1 MIIIF
6 YCDIIM
12 FTSEDCNILEQLQKK
27 SILFRF
33 NDDNLT
39 MLNYLKLI
47 IIKLIIVML
56 FYPMS
61 FFPGPLGT
69 TAFCKLAMNLPI
81 SDNDVSGMKILD
93 MRTTSAI
100 QQNTTAFPRQ
110 RSPPIVI
117 LIDGVFHLNNCYLA
131 VQACRTRSI
140 VDLKIS
146 HATIMAGIERNL
158 VVALM
163 DCLEVRVKSA
173 I

>member
-1 MIIIF
+1 
-6 YCDIIM
+6 
-12 FTSEDCNILEQLQKK
+12 
-27 SILFRF
+27 
-33 NDDNLT
+33 
-39 MLNYLKLI
+39 MLNYFKLI

-56 FYPMS
+56 FCLMS
-61 FFPGPLGT
+61 VSCRFFPGPLGT

-117 LIDGVFHLNNCYLA
+117 LFDGVFHHNNCYLA

>member
-1 MIIIF
+1 
-6 YCDIIM
+6 
-12 FTSEDCNILEQLQKK
+12 
-27 SILFRF
+27 
-33 NDDNLT
+33 

-56 FYPMS
+56 FYLMS
-61 FFPGPLGT
+61 VSRHFFPGPLGT

-93 MRTTSAI
+93 LQTTSEAI
-100 QQNTTAFPRQ
+100 QHNTTAFPRQ

-117 LIDGVFHLNNCYLA
+117 LFDGVFHQNNCYLA

-146 HATIMAGIERNL
+146 HATIMAGIERNV